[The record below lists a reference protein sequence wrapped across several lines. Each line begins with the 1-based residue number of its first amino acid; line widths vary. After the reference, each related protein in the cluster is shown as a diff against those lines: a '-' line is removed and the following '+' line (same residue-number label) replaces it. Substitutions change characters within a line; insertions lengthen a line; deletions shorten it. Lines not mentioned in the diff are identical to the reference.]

1 MEKMIDILKALA
13 DETRLRILLLLDKR
27 DLCVFELMNVLKM
40 EQSRVSHSLNTL
52 KSAGLVKSTR
62 KGRWFLYSLI
72 PEMKNSDLVIA
83 VINNLQLSRE
93 DQKALEEYTCN
104 HFLHAGE

>member
-13 DETRLRILLLLDKR
+13 DETRLRILLLLNQR

-52 KSAGLVKSTR
+52 KSARLVKSTR
-62 KGRWFLYSLI
+62 QGRWFLYSLN
-72 PEMKNSDLVIA
+72 PEMKNSDLIIA
-83 VINNLQLSRE
+83 VINNLQLSAN
-93 DQKALEEYTCN
+93 DQKAFEEYSCN
-104 HFLHAGE
+104 HTLHAGK

>member
-1 MEKMIDILKALA
+1 MEIMINILKALA
-13 DETRLRILLLLDKR
+13 DETRLRILLLLDQR

-52 KSAGLVKSTR
+52 KSARLVQSTR
-62 KGRWFLYSLI
+62 KGRWFLYSLN
-72 PEMKNSDLVIA
+72 PEMKNSDLVTA

-93 DQKALEEYTCN
+93 DQKTLEEYACN
-104 HFLHAGE
+104 HIFHAGE